1 MAGVLGAGVGR
12 LLQAAVGGEGGVG
25 HAGRRGGHLRH
36 GHGQRV
42 GPAQRRGG
50 QGRAAEGAV
59 HLGGVVVVRVPGGR
73 RRAPGPGRV
82 VQLGLRRREPQG
94 LGVGVLGV
102 GVRRVGSPVLLRVV
116 GALVGMVGVA
126 LRVGQ
131 PLGQAPQGGQGVEG
145 GVGLVARRGA
155 VQAEVAVGADV
166 LDMGR
171 VVPPRLVQLEAL
183 GPPQEAAVAEHVPA
197 PGVQRPVVPF
207 AGAARG
213 AGDLDEAVVEGEV
226 VADGVLPALL
236 VLLEVREASHDEGVD
251 LVERHHAVGRA
262 LDGHGDEGDV
272 GVGRLDVGEA
282 PALLGERGGAGEV
295 GGVHGV
301 PFFRQRPRLA
311 VHLASSSSSPR
322 CPHHPSHA
330 ALAAAVVVVVV
341 VVVLAGH
348 GGGGVG
354 VAAVVTVGAGRVE
367 TLRSGTYNTSYCLT
381 TVRMRRRGGW

>member
-1 MAGVLGAGVGR
+1 M
-12 LLQAAVGGEGGVG
+12 
-25 HAGRRGGHLRH
+25 
-36 GHGQRV
+36 
-42 GPAQRRGG
+42 
-50 QGRAAEGAV
+50 
-59 HLGGVVVVRVPGGR
+59 
-73 RRAPGPGRV
+73 
-82 VQLGLRRREPQG
+82 
-94 LGVGVLGV
+94 
-102 GVRRVGSPVLLRVV
+102 
-116 GALVGMVGVA
+116 
-126 LRVGQ
+126 
-131 PLGQAPQGGQGVEG
+131 
-145 GVGLVARRGA
+145 
-155 VQAEVAVGADV
+155 AVGADV
-166 LDMGR
+166 LDVGR

-236 VLLEVREASHDEGVD
+236 VLLEVREAGHDEGVD

-282 PALLGERGGAGEV
+282 PALLGESGGAREV

-301 PFFRQRPRLA
+301 PFLHQRPRLA
-311 VHLASSSSSPR
+311 VHLASSSTSPR

-341 VVVLAGH
+341 VVLAGH
-348 GGGGVG
+348 GGGGMG
-354 VAAVVTVGAGRVE
+354 VAAVVTLSAGRVE
-367 TLRSGTYNTSYCLT
+367 TLRPGTYKTSYCLT
-381 TVRMRRRGGW
+381 TVRMRRRGEEGDEQDDEDEEEDGEKGGGGW